1 SIINLWRKIN
11 LGYFYN
17 TLEYYLSKISERW
30 AQEFLLN
37 ENTRQRLENIITSAR
52 RLSFSAYKSVNST
65 VGFHELQSTGTKHT
79 QNMLLHEI
87 NKYISFIEQSDVDY
101 SKPRYDKMPIL
112 SVERQLYDLFNL
124 EPAILYNEVPSIG
137 IVENCM
143 LLDEF

>member
-1 SIINLWRKIN
+1 GAPQKHHYTLNQQVGSI
-11 LGYFYN
+11 
-17 TLEYYLSKISERW
+17 T
-30 AQEFLLN
+30 
-37 ENTRQRLENIITSAR
+37 
-52 RLSFSAYKSVNST
+52 
-65 VGFHELQSTGTKHT
+65 GFHELQSTGTKHT